1 MISCKN
7 KQGSKIHIDFSDTG
21 SIKAIMHLNKW
32 QKISFL
38 RFISY
43 RIGVSRKVWTLI
55 TIFTALTLDV
65 QEWNWQILSVTFPND
80 WIYQLHHPCLCCGL
94 GEKPLKLSLVA
105 CGHRRGTPQRLENNL
120 SLFFFQHPKIIA
132 GFNNVE
138 EKTFLSHS
146 WIYSRLNCKCSL
158 I

>member
-7 KQGSKIHIDFSDTG
+7 KQGSKIHINFSDTG

-43 RIGVSRKVWTLI
+43 KIGVSRKLWTLI

-120 SLFFFQHPKIIA
+120 NFFFQHPKIIA

-138 EKTFLSHS
+138 ENTSF
-146 WIYSRLNCKCSL
+146 ISL
-158 I
+158 VNIQ